1 MCPIFVKEVLIS
13 TTCISAVDFCQ
24 TGTENIRRYL
34 FYLLSAGTSYCNLG
48 NHVRRRIHKLMT
60 KFMLQ
65 VDVKIVQSYDTF
77 KAISSNKEIF
87 IDSICSK
94 CCLRLLFMQR
104 KFLFMKLLWRR
115 KKTFFGKHFFPFFE
129 LISDSLTNIHGVY
142 LCLIFEMSIWEFT

>member
-104 KFLFMKLLWRR
+104 KFLFMKFIY
-115 KKTFFGKHFFPFFE
+115 FF
-129 LISDSLTNIHGVY
+129 S
-142 LCLIFEMSIWEFT
+142 LIFNFFFASSVFKFMGYQLSTKDRMKF

>member
-1 MCPIFVKEVLIS
+1 MSKCLFFGFNLSKKKLTNIGQGDRLLLKIFFESFVFNFFFKCVQFLSKKCLFPQHAQVQWIFAKLEQKIS
-13 TTCISAVDFCQ
+13 DGIYFTYS
-24 TGTENIRRYL
+24 
-34 FYLLSAGTSYCNLG
+34 LLSSTSYCNLG

-104 KFLFMKLLWRR
+104 KFLFMK
-115 KKTFFGKHFFPFFE
+115 F
-129 LISDSLTNIHGVY
+129 
-142 LCLIFEMSIWEFT
+142 M